1 MLGLRA
7 GKQRELSLCVDRQT
21 YACLGWIK
29 VCANPTH
36 NRGSGHINASPGLWA
51 PHVRP
56 YQPLPAQSPQPLQ
69 AQTTHGYARLHVNAT
84 AFHIQAVDS
93 ATGRVFDEAV
103 LAPRH
108 APAAPSDTRQQA
120 SLFARRAEALLA
132 AA

>member
-1 MLGLRA
+1 MLGLDQGVCQPNAQQGLRA
-7 GKQRELSLCVDRQT
+7 HQCKPRP
-21 YACLGWIK
+21 LG
-29 VCANPTH
+29 T
-36 NRGSGHINASPGLWA
+36 
-51 PHVRP
+51 HVRP
-56 YQPLPAQSPQPLQ
+56 YQPLPAQSSQPLQ